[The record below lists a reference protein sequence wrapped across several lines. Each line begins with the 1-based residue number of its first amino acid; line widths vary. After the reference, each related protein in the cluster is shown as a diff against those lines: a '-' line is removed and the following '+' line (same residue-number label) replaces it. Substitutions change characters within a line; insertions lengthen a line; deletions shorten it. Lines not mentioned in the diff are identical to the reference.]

1 MMVAEAL
8 TAIGAVDGFGRAS
21 GVTDPRS
28 KYEILE
34 PYVFN
39 LCFENSMFPG
49 YYTEKIVQAWAAGTI
64 PLYFSDTLVK
74 SDFNKA
80 AFLNRNDFPTLSAF
94 LSAVKD
100 VLASPERQE
109 AIWRQPLLVKE
120 PTLAP
125 AVEFLRTAVRAIQTP

>member
-80 AFLNRNDFPTLSAF
+80 AFLIATTSRR
-94 LSAVKD
+94 
-100 VLASPERQE
+100 SPLFCRQ
-109 AIWRQPLLVKE
+109 
-120 PTLAP
+120 
-125 AVEFLRTAVRAIQTP
+125 